1 MSPSSWLL
9 FFVLAALAG
18 YYPWLVE
25 ALAAGT
31 VAVLQQPAV
40 LAVLA
45 VLIVGHKV
53 RRRWV

>member
-9 FFVLAALAG
+9 AVVLTVLAG

-25 ALAAGT
+25 ALVAGT
-31 VAVLQQPAV
+31 VAALQQPAV

-45 VLIVGHKV
+45 VVIVGHKV
-53 RRRWV
+53 RRAVT